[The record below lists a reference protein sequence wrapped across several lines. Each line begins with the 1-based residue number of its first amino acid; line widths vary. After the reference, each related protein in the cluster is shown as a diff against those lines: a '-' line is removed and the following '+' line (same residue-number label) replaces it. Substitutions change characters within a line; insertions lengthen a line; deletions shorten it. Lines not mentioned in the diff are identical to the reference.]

1 MATLTR
7 LLSYEEWLQLP
18 PVEDGTDE
26 VVNGELRFMPPTHYP
41 HAEIIQRL
49 LKRLSAQLPEEQ
61 VAILGSNFGLM
72 IRREPLTCRSPDLA
86 LYWRDKMVVQDG
98 LYWSAP
104 DLIVEIISPSESKR
118 RKEGKLA
125 DYAQIGARE
134 AWLVSPEAQSVEI
147 RRLKDTKLVIEKVV
161 LDGTINPTG
170 FPGVSIPV
178 AELWP
183 PDLP

>member
-7 LLSYEEWLQLP
+7 LLSYEDWLQMP

-49 LKRLSAQLPEEQ
+49 LKRLSARLSEEK
-61 VAILGSNFGLM
+61 VSILGSNFGLM

-86 LYWRDKMVVQDG
+86 LYWRDKIIVKDG

-104 DLIVEIISPSESKR
+104 DLIVEIISPSETKR
-118 RKEGKLA
+118 RKEEKLA
-125 DYAQIGARE
+125 DYARIGTRE
-134 AWLVSPEAQSVEI
+134 AWLISPEAQCVEV
-147 RRLKDTKLVIEKVV
+147 RLLKNSTLIAEKVV
-161 LDGTINPTG
+161 LEGTLNPSA
-170 FPGVSIPV
+170 FPEVSIPV
-178 AELWP
+178 AEIWP